1 MAAREEDVVLKLQVD
16 QAGAQKELEKVEKSI
31 LETRAAMQ
39 DLNKAYKAGEVSQEA
54 YVKESLKLQNTLKHE
69 NDLKRQTIKL
79 LETESNSRNAMRA
92 KVAQLTREY
101 NNLNLSTKEGQK
113 RAADLEK
120 QLKKL
125 NDEINEGSKRAGNF
139 KDNIGR
145 YTESIVE
152 ASKQIK
158 IHGVSVGDLI
168 GTLKSFVNPATA
180 VVAVITGLTTA
191 YATSSVGARDY
202 QNAVNQLGA
211 AFEQAQNNY
220 GKFIQQQTG
229 GTGNPSNGPL
239 SRLAYTLNQALFGTG
254 AANQASAVAAA
265 KERIV
270 VLERAKIVAAG
281 EAKEA
286 ERLAEIQRRLRDD
299 ENNSFEERLEAIKK
313 INNEL
318 TRSAAL
324 RKTVNDVLKDAIRYS
339 SVDFANDYE
348 AQNRIVE
355 LNRENLE
362 IGEEIEG
369 KKTENLMTEKTILDL
384 QNTLEKNRQRTARD
398 RQFFKNGPQDETN
411 PGDNQYGITRTTDP
425 VYGTTKDVI
434 DSNKQVVDSEQQ
446 KQNVMRETARLS
458 GEVNERVAN
467 HQSKLAEIQKSFNKQ
482 RLAALEYTT
491 EQAAA
496 LFENESVAYKIVAS
510 GQTLIST
517 YLSSQKAFESLVGIP
532 IVGPT
537 LAQAARVLAYANGLK
552 TVAQIN
558 GVKFASGGYTG
569 SGFGSPD
576 STGFKPAGVVHEH
589 EYVAP
594 KRVVMSAAAQPH
606 IQALESMRLRKYAD
620 GGLVA
625 NTTLRGTNEAMMA
638 TDAMKNMP
646 QPVLDLSETRKKL
659 NTIEQRER
667 VSRLNRRNK

>member
-1 MAAREEDVVLKLQVD
+1 MASREEEVILKLEVD
-16 QAGAQKELEKVEKSI
+16 QSGAEKELQRVEKSI
-31 LETRAAMQ
+31 LDNRQAIQ
-39 DLNKAYKAGEVSQEA
+39 DLNKAYKAGEKSQEE
-54 YVKESLKLQNTLKHE
+54 YVKESLKLQSTMKRDQE
-69 NDLKRQTIKL
+69 LKRQTIKL
-79 LETESNSRNAMRA
+79 LDTESNSRNAMRA
-92 KVAQLTREY
+92 KVAQLTKEY

-152 ASKQIK
+152 ASKQIN
-158 IHGVSVGDLI
+158 IHGVNVGSLI

-202 QNAVNQLGA
+202 GNAVNQLGA
-211 AFEQAQNNY
+211 AFEQAQNTY

-239 SRLAYTLNQALFGTG
+239 SRLAYTINQILFGTG
-254 AANQASAVAAA
+254 AANQASAIAAA
-265 KERIV
+265 KDRIAI
-270 VLERAKIVAAG
+270 LERAKVVAAG

-286 ERLAEIQRRLRDD
+286 ERLAEVQRRIRDD
-299 ENNSFEERLEAIKK
+299 ENNSFEERLEAIQK

-339 SVDFANDYE
+339 SVDFVNDYE

-362 IGEEIEG
+362 IGEEVEG
-369 KKTENLMTEKTILDL
+369 KKTENLMAEKAILEL
-384 QNTLEKNRQRTARD
+384 QRIIEDNRRRTARD
-398 RQFFKNGPQDETN
+398 RQFFRTDSTGNIDTTPNSTPQDNKEAIETEL
-411 PGDNQYGITRTTDP
+411 
-425 VYGTTKDVI
+425 
-434 DSNKQVVDSEQQ
+434 NKQA
-446 KQNVMRETARLS
+446 VMKASADVSDDVTRRIAD
-458 GEVNERVAN
+458 NEN
-467 HQSKLAEIQKSFNKQ
+467 KLNEIRKSFDKQ

-496 LFENESVAYKIVAS
+496 LFSEASVAYKVFATA
-510 GQTLIST
+510 QTLIST
-517 YLSSQKAFESLVGIP
+517 FLSSQKAFESLVGIP

-558 GVKFASGGYTG
+558 NVKFAGGGYTG

-576 STGFKPAGVVHEH
+576 STGFKPAGIVHEH

-594 KRVVMSAAAQPH
+594 KRVTMSAAAQPH

-620 GGLVA
+620 GGLVT
-625 NTTLRGTNEAMMA
+625 NSTLQGSNEALA
-638 TDAMKNMP
+638 AADAYKNIP
-646 QPVLDLSETRKKL
+646 APILDLSETRKRL
-659 NTIEQRER
+659 NTIDQRER
-667 VSRLNRRNK
+667 VSRLNRRKK